1 MPKII
6 EFDATEKRHLRMKR
20 KSSGQPERRNELQSA
35 PIIATPIETPKAT
48 VDLAELQNF
57 LINFVMEETGYPEEM
72 VELDIDLE
80 GELGIDSIKKA
91 QLFGELSQQYPVQRD
106 ENVSF
111 DDITTLRHILDYVQ
125 THLGSTDS
133 VAKSVS
139 VTKSIP
145 VAKTQTVKP
154 AVDAAELQRFLINFV
169 MEETGYPEEMV
180 ELDIDLEGELGIDS
194 IKKAQLFG
202 ELSQQ
207 YPVQRDENVSFDD
220 ITTLRH
226 ILDYV
231 QTHIQ

>member
-6 EFDATEKRHLRMKR
+6 EFDATEKRHLQMKR
-20 KSSGQPERRNELQSA
+20 KSAGRTERRNELQSA
-35 PIIATPIETPKAT
+35 PVIATPKAT
-48 VDLAELQNF
+48 VDLEELQNF

-133 VAKSVS
+133 VAK
-139 VTKSIP
+139 
-145 VAKTQTVKP
+145 TQTAKP
-154 AVDAAELQRFLINFV
+154 AVDALELQRFLINFV

-207 YPVQRDENVSFDD
+207 YPIQRDENVSFDD

-231 QTHIQ
+231 KTHIQ